1 MNVSKAAAKI
11 RFEDNWIVYKSIEM
25 EAIDLHHSEILA
37 LTFILPPFRGTSKKQ
52 YNSPCVTKLRG
63 LRRVATGERE
73 EGAQTRWRNW
83 CTGIPVGWHVS
94 SWLLFVAALPAGV
107 EHPLE
112 MRQRFRINA
121 HDESPPRRNLFLA
134 RCVDFGRSQFSRKK
148 IFDSMWCQRRKR
160 ELSSRSATD
169 CLRVRCMCCATLEH
183 HWFNGSLIN
192 RSNLTLYDFRLAGI
206 LTFFFGRRITGD
218 FECQF

>member
-1 MNVSKAAAKI
+1 MNISKVAAKI

-37 LTFILPPFRGTSKKQ
+37 LTFIPPPFRGTLPSKKQ

-134 RCVDFGRSQFSRKK
+134 LILDAVSFRGRKFSIRCGVNEGNERK
-148 IFDSMWCQRRKR
+148 CR
-160 ELSSRSATD
+160 
-169 CLRVRCMCCATLEH
+169 RVRPPIVCVSDVCVVQ
-183 HWFNGSLIN
+183 HWNTTDSTARWSID
-192 RSNLTLYDFRLAGI
+192 RT
-206 LTFFFGRRITGD
+206 
-218 FECQF
+218 